1 MCPSITTRMKESI
14 RFIKICPNDF
24 SNENR
29 DYRELE
35 VCLELGMDVIVLA
48 KGKDS
53 RRRVIER
60 VNGIAVH
67 RYMTRPFGAKMPN
80 VINRVVSAFLLAIY
94 VRKLRP
100 DIISGHDIICFTIG
114 WISNWFRKDRAKLI
128 YDSHEYE
135 LGRNKKRNALQ
146 LCIIKKWEKYMI
158 KSSQLMVVVND
169 SIADEIEKIYRLKKR
184 PLVIRNMAHK
194 WNVDARLCREIRK
207 EITGAESTEQKRT
220 LFLYCGTICEGRGI
234 ETAIKILTYDDNYML
249 LILGNAMS
257 KTYLEKL
264 IDKANELGVESRLRY
279 HKAVP
284 YHQMWKYI
292 GACDIG
298 LILSPGSSKSYFLS
312 LPNKLFEYIQANVPI
327 LASDFPEMARII
339 NKYEVG
345 LTCQPNEEA
354 TIKEALDKML
364 ITDKWKIFRKNTFI
378 AKKKLCWEI
387 EKKRLMYAYRKLM

>member
-1 MCPSITTRMKESI
+1 MKDST

-48 KGKDS
+48 KGKNS
-53 RRRVIER
+53 RRRMIEI
-60 VNGIAVH
+60 VNGIVIH
-67 RYMTRPFGAKMPN
+67 RYMTRPFGLRIPN
-80 VINRVVSAFLLAIY
+80 VINRGVSVFLLAVY
-94 VRKLRP
+94 VRKLKP
-100 DIISGHDIICFTIG
+100 DIISGHDIVCFTIG
-114 WISNWFRKDRAKLI
+114 WMSNWFRKDKAKLI

-146 LCIIKKWEKYMI
+146 LCIIKKWEKFMI
-158 KSSQLMVVVND
+158 KRSQLMIVVND

-184 PLVIRNMAHK
+184 PLVIRNMTHK
-194 WNVDARLCREIRK
+194 WNVDVRLCREIRK
-207 EITGAESTEQKRT
+207 EIIGAEGTEQKKT
-220 LFLYCGTICEGRGI
+220 LFLYCGAICEGRGI

-249 LILGNAMS
+249 LILGDATS
-257 KTYLEKL
+257 KDYLEKL
-264 IDKANELGVESRLRY
+264 IDNANELGVGSRLRY

-284 YHQMWKYI
+284 YYQMWKYI

-298 LILSPGSSKSYFLS
+298 LILLAGNSESYYLS

-345 LTCQPNEEA
+345 LTCQPNKEA
-354 TIKEALDKML
+354 TIKDALDKM
-364 ITDKWKIFRKNTFI
+364 ITEDKWKIFRKNTFA
-378 AKKKLCWEI
+378 AKKKLCWEN
-387 EKKRLMYAYRKLM
+387 EKKRLMNAYRKLMSAKGIY